1 MLRPG
6 YKSPNQHQIRDN
18 LLHNVFETEKN
29 ACREKL
35 HNQIVCMSFNGVS
48 NIHNESIISARI
60 TTEKGDTYLINSF
73 DTSGNSHF
81 SEYLMNIVETA
92 IKNVEETFGCIVGSV
107 ITGAANMIR
116 MRDLMKKP
124 FFITSTY
131 SAHTLN
137 LLAKDLEIPEV
148 TVHAIKVIKYF
159 RNNHFAKAK
168 FQELKIGKSLCMPQQ
183 VGWNTMCFSF
193 ASYIKN

>member
-35 HNQIVCMSFNGVS
+35 HNQIVCMSFDGVS
-48 NIHNESIISARI
+48 NIHNEPIISACI
-60 TTEKGDTYLINSF
+60 TTEKGDTYLIDSF

-137 LLAKDLEIPEV
+137 LLAKDLEIPGV
-148 TVHAIKVIKYF
+148 TVHTFKVIKYF
-159 RNNHFAKAK
+159 RNNHFARAK
-168 FQELKIGKSLCMPQQ
+168 FQELKIGKSLCMPQE
-183 VGWNTMCFSF
+183 VR
-193 ASYIKN
+193 